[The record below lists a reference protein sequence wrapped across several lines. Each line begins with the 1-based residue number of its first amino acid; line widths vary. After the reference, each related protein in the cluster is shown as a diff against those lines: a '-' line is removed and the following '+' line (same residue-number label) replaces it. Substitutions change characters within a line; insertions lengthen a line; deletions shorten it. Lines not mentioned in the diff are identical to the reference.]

1 MKLDEIKKYYNLE
14 FVKEAVIKFKNID
27 FKKEK
32 SNPKSIN
39 INDLEKENSDYKF
52 ITFDDYKIKG
62 MNLNI
67 LVSENYDKYVIGIPI
82 INDCYVVNIK
92 VPTEQDVIDYLNEEL
107 NNKEEMCF
115 EISGDIYLELHRCD
129 DGWDYTIYT
138 KKFKDIDGGVICN
151 PEYNLLRALKTFN
164 EDFIPEELK
173 FCSFK
178 PIDYLEEI

>member
-32 SNPKSIN
+32 SNQKSIN
-39 INDLEKENSDYKF
+39 INNLEKENSDYKF

-67 LVSENYDKYVIGIPI
+67 LVSENYDKYVIGIPT

-92 VPTEQDVIDYLNEEL
+92 LSTEQDVIEYLNEEL
-107 NNKEEMCF
+107 DNKEEMCF
-115 EISGDIYLELHRCD
+115 EISNNRYLEIHRCA
-129 DGWDYTIYT
+129 DGWDYTIYDSNY
-138 KKFKDIDGGVICN
+138 KDIDGGVLCN
-151 PEYNLLRALKTFN
+151 PEYNLLRALETFKQ
-164 EDFIPEELK
+164 DFIPKEYK
-173 FCSFK
+173 FDNFK
-178 PIDYLEEI
+178 PIDYIEGI

>member
-1 MKLDEIKKYYNLE
+1 MKLDEIRKYYNLD
-14 FVKEAVIKFKNID
+14 FIKEVVIKLKNID
-27 FKKEK
+27 FKNKK
-32 SNPKSIN
+32 SDYNFITF
-39 INDLEKENSDYKF
+39 SDYK
-52 ITFDDYKIKG
+52 IQG
-62 MNLNI
+62 MDLNI
-67 LVSENYDKYVIGIPI
+67 QISENYDKYIICVPT
-82 INDCYVVNIK
+82 INDCYVINIELS
-92 VPTEQDVIDYLNEEL
+92 TEQDVIEYLNEEL

-115 EISGDIYLELHRCD
+115 EVSGERYLEIHRCD